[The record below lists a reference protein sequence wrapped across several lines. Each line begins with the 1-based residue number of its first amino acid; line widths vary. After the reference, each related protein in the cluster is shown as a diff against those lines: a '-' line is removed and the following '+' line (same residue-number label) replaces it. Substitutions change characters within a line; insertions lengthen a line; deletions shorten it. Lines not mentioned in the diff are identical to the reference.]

1 LLDVNAAI
9 AEAHA
14 LLARTIVENIELLV
28 VPSPEP
34 LMIRADG
41 GRIQQVLVNLA
52 VNARDAMPDGGTLVI
67 EGTIAELDEHQTGL
81 QPGLQH
87 SARLA
92 LPAKSGS
99 RMKIQD
105 WCCQGLI
112 VSAARIR
119 RIVDA
124 EIAGREPRWSAGPA
138 PVGQA
143 RQSSSA

>member
-1 LLDVNAAI
+1 MWQYSWTTVLLLHCGLAI
-9 AEAHA
+9 LH
-14 LLARTIVENIELLV
+14 
-28 VPSPEP
+28 
-34 LMIRADG
+34 G
-41 GRIQQVLVNLA
+41 
-52 VNARDAMPDGGTLVI
+52 
-67 EGTIAELDEHQTGL
+67 
-81 QPGLQH
+81 
-87 SARLA
+87 ARLA

-105 WCCQGLI
+105 WCYQGLI

-143 RQSSSA
+143 RQSFVGVAAATVSGRQVVVGGALIAAARNVIAQCRAGSPAIVEGQAAEGRW